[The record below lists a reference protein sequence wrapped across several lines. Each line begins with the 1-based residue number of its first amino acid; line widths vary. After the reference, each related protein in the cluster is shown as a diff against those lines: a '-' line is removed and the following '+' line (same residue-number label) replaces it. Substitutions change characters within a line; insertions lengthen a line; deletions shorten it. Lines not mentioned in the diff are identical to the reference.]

1 MDEDVIVIHAAAVRN
16 EYENEGE
23 KREKILE
30 ETELVYDIQLIFFSP
45 KCLPAGSRPSTN
57 IMMLLLLSQPA
68 MNVGHYNHVYSHC
81 YGYWPFFVV
90 ETSASKWKDPPSST
104 YSTCKYCF
112 PPSSFVVP
120 PHFSDFEILISAH
133 PDTLFRKFFFY
144 LYVSATFEFKR
155 SHRITYTC
163 LDGWAQCI
171 AMKMN
176 IKTFDCWKSSVSV
189 CRNGL

>member
-81 YGYWPFFVV
+81 YGY
-90 ETSASKWKDPPSST
+90 
-104 YSTCKYCF
+104 
-112 PPSSFVVP
+112 
-120 PHFSDFEILISAH
+120 
-133 PDTLFRKFFFY
+133 
-144 LYVSATFEFKR
+144 
-155 SHRITYTC
+155 
-163 LDGWAQCI
+163 
-171 AMKMN
+171 
-176 IKTFDCWKSSVSV
+176 
-189 CRNGL
+189 